1 MTDVSLALA
10 FAAGLLSFVS
20 PCVLALVPVYLAFLG
35 ETAGVVGSA
44 GSGMTAAPAVPWR
57 GPVVGQAL
65 LFVAGF
71 GLVFVLLGTSAG
83 LLGLVLFRIDAVR
96 QAAGVLVIGIGLVT
110 TGIFGPLLDRVRIG
124 VPADLLPAGRSSR
137 ALALGA
143 LVAVGWTPCIGPV
156 LGAILTMGAS
166 TQDAWI
172 AVLLLV
178 AYTAGLAVP
187 FLAAALALPRFRGL
201 LATLR
206 RHHRAIQVASGV
218 FIMAMG
224 VLIYTNAFFQMSSLF
239 QFFI

>member
-1 MTDVSLALA
+1 MSDISLALA

-35 ETAGVVGSA
+35 EAASGVSGAG
-44 GSGMTAAPAVPWR
+44 AATIPWR
-57 GPVVGQAL
+57 GPVLGQAL
-65 LFVAGF
+65 RFVAGF
-71 GLVFVLLGTSAG
+71 GLVFILLGTSAG
-83 LLGLVLFRIDAVR
+83 LLGLILFRIDAVR

-110 TGIFGPLLDRVRIG
+110 TGVFGPVFDRVRFG
-124 VPADLLPAGRSSR
+124 VPADLLPAGRSTR

-187 FLAAALALPRFRGL
+187 FLAAAVALPRLGAV
-201 LATLR
+201 LAALR
-206 RHHRAIQVASGV
+206 RHHRAVQVVSGV

>member
-1 MTDVSLALA
+1 MSDVSLALA

-35 ETAGVVGSA
+35 ETASDVSGA
-44 GSGMTAAPAVPWR
+44 GAATIPWR
-57 GPVVGQAL
+57 RPVLGQAL

-83 LLGLVLFRIDAVR
+83 LLGVVLFRIDAVR

-110 TGIFGPLLDRVRIG
+110 TGVFGPVLERVRFGI
-124 VPADLLPAGRSSR
+124 PADILPAGRSGR

-187 FLAAALALPRFRGL
+187 FLAAAVALPRLGAV
-201 LATLR
+201 LAALR
-206 RHHRAIQVASGV
+206 RHHRAVQVVSGV

>member
-1 MTDVSLALA
+1 MTEISLALA

-35 ETAGVVGSA
+35 EAATGVEEG
-44 GSGMTAAPAVPWR
+44 GR
-57 GPVVGQAL
+57 PVLGQAL
-65 LFVAGF
+65 LFVVGF
-71 GLVFVLLGTSAG
+71 GVVFILLGTSVG
-83 LLGLVLFRIDAVR
+83 LLGVVLFRIDAAR
-96 QAAGVLVIGIGLVT
+96 QVAGVLVIGIGLVT
-110 TGIFGPLLDRVRIG
+110 TGAFGPLLDRVRIG
-124 VPADLLPAGRSSR
+124 IPADLLPAGRSAR

-166 TQDAWI
+166 AQDAAI

-178 AYTAGLAVP
+178 AYTCGLAVP
-187 FLAAALALPRFRGL
+187 FLAAAVALPRLRGL
-201 LATLR
+201 LDALR
-206 RHHRAIQVASGV
+206 RHHRAIQVVSGL

-224 VLIYTNAFFQMSSLF
+224 VLIYTNAFYRMSSLF

>member
-1 MTDVSLALA
+1 MVTDVSLALA

-35 ETAGVVGSA
+35 ETASQATAGGPGV
-44 GSGMTAAPAVPWR
+44 AAAPWR
-57 GPVVGQAL
+57 GPVLGQSL

-71 GLVFVLLGTSAG
+71 GAVFILLGTSVG
-83 LLGLVLFRIDAVR
+83 LLGVVLFRIDVVR
-96 QAAGVLVIGIGLVT
+96 QVAGLLVIAIGLVT
-110 TGIFGPLLDRVRIG
+110 TGIFGQLLDRLRVG
-124 VPADLLPAGRSSR
+124 VPADLLPAGRSAR

-166 TQDAWI
+166 AQDAGV
-172 AVLLLV
+172 AALLLL
-178 AYTAGLAVP
+178 AYTVGLAVP
-187 FLAAALALPRFRGL
+187 FLAAAVALPRIRPM
-201 LATLR
+201 LAALR
-206 RHHRAIQVASGV
+206 QHHRAVQVASGL
-218 FIMAMG
+218 FIMVMG

>member
-20 PCVLALVPVYLAFLG
+20 PCVLALLPVYLAFLG
-35 ETAGVVGSA
+35 ETSVGVSGAGGGSA
-44 GSGMTAAPAVPWR
+44 AIRWR
-57 GPVVGQAL
+57 GPVLGQAL
-65 LFVAGF
+65 RFVIGF
-71 GLVFVLLGTSAG
+71 ALVFVLLGTWAG
-83 LLGLVLFRIDAVR
+83 LLGVVLFRIDAVR

-110 TGIFGPLLDRVRIG
+110 TGVFGPLLDRVRLG
-124 VPADLLPAGRSSR
+124 VPTDRLPAGRSTR
-137 ALALGA
+137 AVALGA

-172 AVLLLV
+172 AVLLLL
-178 AYTAGLAVP
+178 AYTCGLAVP
-187 FLAAALALPRFRGL
+187 FLAAAVALPRFRGA
-201 LATLR
+201 LAALR
-206 RHHRAIQVASGV
+206 RHHRAVAVASGV

>member
-1 MTDVSLALA
+1 MTEVSLALA

-35 ETAGVVGSA
+35 E
-44 GSGMTAAPAVPWR
+44 AAASVEGDRRPIL
-57 GPVVGQAL
+57 GQAL

-71 GLVFVLLGTSAG
+71 GAVFILLGTSVG
-83 LLGLVLFRIDAVR
+83 LLGVVLFRVDAAR
-96 QAAGVLVIGIGLVT
+96 QVAGVLVIGIGLIT
-110 TGIFGPLLDRVRIG
+110 TGLFGPLLDRFRVGI
-124 VPADLLPAGRSSR
+124 PADVLPAGRSAR

-166 TQDAWI
+166 SQDAWV

-178 AYTAGLAVP
+178 SYTVGLAVP
-187 FLAAALALPRFRGL
+187 FLAAAIALPRLRGVL
-201 LATLR
+201 DALR
-206 RHHRAIQVASGV
+206 RHHRAIQVVSGL

-239 QFFI
+239 RLFI

>member
-1 MTDVSLALA
+1 MTEVSLALA

-35 ETAGVVGSA
+35 K
-44 GSGMTAAPAVPWR
+44 AATGTEGGGRPILS
-57 GPVVGQAL
+57 QAL

-71 GLVFVLLGTSAG
+71 GIVFVLLGTSVG
-83 LLGLVLFRIDAVR
+83 LLGIVLFRIDAAR
-96 QAAGVLVIGIGLVT
+96 QVAGLLVIGIGLVT
-110 TGIFGPLLDRVRIG
+110 IGAFGPLLDRVRISI
-124 VPADLLPAGRSSR
+124 PADLLPAGRSAR

-166 TQDAWI
+166 AQDAGI

-178 AYTAGLAVP
+178 AYTCGLAVP
-187 FLAAALALPRFRGL
+187 FLAAALALPRLRGL
-201 LATLR
+201 LDTLR
-206 RHHRAIQVASGV
+206 RHHKAVSVASGL

-224 VLIYTNAFFQMSSLF
+224 VLIYTNAFYRMSSLF

>member
-1 MTDVSLALA
+1 
-10 FAAGLLSFVS
+10 
-20 PCVLALVPVYLAFLG
+20 
-35 ETAGVVGSA
+35 
-44 GSGMTAAPAVPWR
+44 
-57 GPVVGQAL
+57 
-65 LFVAGF
+65 VAGF

-83 LLGLVLFRIDAVR
+83 LLGVILFRIDAVR

-110 TGIFGPLLDRVRIG
+110 TGVFGPLLDRVRIG
-124 VPADLLPAGRSSR
+124 VPTDLLPAGRSTR

-187 FLAAALALPRFRGL
+187 FLAAAVALPRLRRL
-201 LATLR
+201 LEALR
-206 RHHRAIQVASGV
+206 RHHRAVQVASGI

>member
-10 FAAGLLSFVS
+10 FAAGVLSFVS

-35 ETAGVVGSA
+35 ETAGGVA
-44 GSGMTAAPAVPWR
+44 GAETTASTVPWR
-57 GPVVGQAL
+57 GPVLGQAL

-83 LLGLVLFRIDAVR
+83 LLGVVLFRIDGVR
-96 QAAGVLVIGIGLVT
+96 QAAGIVVIGIGLVT
-110 TGIFGPLLDRVRIG
+110 TGVFGPPLDRVRVT
-124 VPADLLPAGRSSR
+124 VPADLLPAGRSTR

-172 AVLLLV
+172 AVLLLL

-187 FLAAALALPRFRGL
+187 FLAAAVALPRLRGV
-201 LATLR
+201 LAALR
-206 RHHRAIQVASGV
+206 RHHRAVGVASGV

>member
-1 MTDVSLALA
+1 MSDVSLALA

-20 PCVLALVPVYLAFLG
+20 PCVLALLPVYLAFLG
-35 ETAGVVGSA
+35 ETAGGVEG
-44 GSGMTAAPAVPWR
+44 GGTAALAWR
-57 GPVVGQAL
+57 GPVLRQAI
-65 LFVAGF
+65 LFVIGF

-83 LLGLVLFRIDAVR
+83 LLGVVLFRIDAVR

-110 TGIFGPLLDRVRIG
+110 TGVFGPLLDRVRIG
-124 VPADLLPAGRSSR
+124 VPADLLPAGRSTR

-187 FLAAALALPRFRGL
+187 FLAAAVALPRFRGL

-206 RHHRAIQVASGV
+206 RHHRAVAVVSGL

-239 QFFI
+239 TFFI

>member
-1 MTDVSLALA
+1 MTEVSLALA
-10 FAAGLLSFVS
+10 FAAGVLSFIS
-20 PCVLALVPVYLAFLG
+20 PGVLALVPVYLAFLG
-35 ETAGVVGSA
+35 ETAGGIE
-44 GSGMTAAPAVPWR
+44 GEGRPIL
-57 GPVVGQAL
+57 GQAL

-71 GLVFVLLGTSAG
+71 GVVFVLLGTSVG
-83 LLGLVLFRIDAVR
+83 LLGVVLFRVDAAR
-96 QAAGVLVIGIGLVT
+96 QLAGVLVIAIGLIT
-110 TGIFGPLLDRVRIG
+110 TGLFGPLLDRVRIG
-124 VPADLLPAGRSSR
+124 LPADLLPAGRSTR

-166 TQDAWI
+166 AQDAWV

-187 FLAAALALPRFRGL
+187 FLAAALALPRMRRVL
-201 LATLR
+201 DALR
-206 RHHRAIQVASGV
+206 RHHRAVQVASGL

-239 QFFI
+239 PLFI

>member
-1 MTDVSLALA
+1 MSDVSLALA

-20 PCVLALVPVYLAFLG
+20 PCVLALLPVYLAFLG
-35 ETAGVVGSA
+35 ETAGGVEG
-44 GSGMTAAPAVPWR
+44 GGTAALAWR
-57 GPVVGQAL
+57 GPVLRQAI
-65 LFVAGF
+65 LFVIGF

-83 LLGLVLFRIDAVR
+83 LLGVVLFRIDAVR

-110 TGIFGPLLDRVRIG
+110 TGVFGPLLGRVRIG
-124 VPADLLPAGRSSR
+124 VPADLLPAGRSTR

-187 FLAAALALPRFRGL
+187 FLAAAVALPRFRGV
-201 LATLR
+201 LAALR
-206 RHHRAIQVASGV
+206 RHHRAVAVVSGL

-239 QFFI
+239 TFFI

>member
-1 MTDVSLALA
+1 MSDVSLALA

-20 PCVLALVPVYLAFLG
+20 PCVLALLPVYLAFLG
-35 ETAGVVGSA
+35 ETAGEVDA
-44 GSGMTAAPAVPWR
+44 GGTAAVAWR
-57 GPVVGQAL
+57 GPVLGQAL
-65 LFVAGF
+65 LFVIGF

-83 LLGLVLFRIDAVR
+83 LLGVVLFRIDAVR
-96 QAAGVLVIGIGLVT
+96 QAAGLLVVGIGLVT
-110 TGIFGPLLDRVRIG
+110 TGVFGPLLDRVRIG
-124 VPADLLPAGRSSR
+124 VPADLLPAGRSTR

-187 FLAAALALPRFRGL
+187 FLAAAVALPRFRGV
-201 LATLR
+201 LAALR
-206 RHHRAIQVASGV
+206 RHHRAVAVVSGL

-239 QFFI
+239 TFFI

>member
-10 FAAGLLSFVS
+10 FAAGVLSFVS

-35 ETAGVVGSA
+35 ETAGGVTGA
-44 GSGMTAAPAVPWR
+44 GAGGAAIPWR
-57 GPVVGQAL
+57 GPVLGQAL
-65 LFVAGF
+65 LFVIGF

-83 LLGLVLFRIDAVR
+83 LLGVVLFRIDAVR

-110 TGIFGPLLDRVRIG
+110 TGIFGPLLDRVRLG
-124 VPADLLPAGRSSR
+124 VPADLLPAGRSTR
-137 ALALGA
+137 AMALGA
-143 LVAVGWTPCIGPV
+143 LVGVGWTPCIGPV

-166 TQDAWI
+166 TRDAWI
-172 AVLLLV
+172 AVLLLL

-187 FLAAALALPRFRGL
+187 FLAAAVALPRFRGV
-201 LATLR
+201 LAALR
-206 RHHRAIQVASGV
+206 RHHRAVQVASGV

-239 QFFI
+239 TFFI